1 LLPAIET
8 PSYSRVTLTRSRS
21 AASGALRA
29 ALGVPGTIQQNVS
42 FFELTAIAGGIV
54 MSTQTKPEDLRTPE
68 SELPTSHSHFRNTAR
83 FSRKRV
89 AAFGLT
95 LAVASPVALAAGTA
109 RAQSFTVL
117 HGFAG
122 APDGSVPTG
131 GLIAGTDGNFYG
143 TTSQGGANDFG
154 TVYRIS
160 PAGALTIV
168 HSMAGT
174 EAAIPFGELALGRDG
189 NFYGT
194 TALGGTGVLNGNG
207 VVYRVTPSG
216 ALTTLHVFGG
226 PDGQS
231 PQTGLLLGPDGNF
244 YGTTGAG
251 GATNNG
257 TVFRITPSGTLTTL
271 HSFTGNDGS
280 LPLGALILG
289 PDGNFYGTTV
299 NGGTANGGTV
309 YRISASGAFT
319 SLHSFTF
326 AAGDGNSPRGSLAL
340 GADDNFYGTTEFGGQ
355 FSHGTTY
362 RITTAG
368 ATTILHSFTGFDGEA
383 PLAGVTLASDGR
395 FYGTTSNLGFNGS
408 GTIYAMTAA
417 GAVTIQHGLSAA
429 DGSSSEARLFQARN
443 GAIYGTNSTE
453 GPDDS
458 LGTVFRLVPGPA
470 FASPFVQV
478 NTNFFTE
485 DDVSLSTPAPIT
497 ALTLTITVQVTPGLV
512 FSGQFQNVGPQIT
525 ESHVTTSSAI
535 TYTFTLN
542 AGSTIP
548 PGTDTFA
555 AQMGTK
561 GVMHDVHG
569 DTFTLTYT
577 SGGQTFNQSA
587 SY

>member
-1 LLPAIET
+1 
-8 PSYSRVTLTRSRS
+8 
-21 AASGALRA
+21 
-29 ALGVPGTIQQNVS
+29 
-42 FFELTAIAGGIV
+42 
-54 MSTQTKPEDLRTPE
+54 MSTQTRRT
-68 SELPTSHSHFRNTAR
+68 
-83 FSRKRV
+83 
-89 AAFGLT
+89 AAFGLA
-95 LAVASPVALAAGTA
+95 LAAALPATLAAGTA

-117 HGFAG
+117 HAFAG

-143 TTSQGGANDFG
+143 TTSQGGAQDLG
-154 TVYRIS
+154 TFYRMT
-160 PAGALTIV
+160 PGGAVTIV

-174 EAAIPFGELALGRDG
+174 EAADPFGELVLGRDG

-194 TALGGTGVLNGNG
+194 SALGGTGVFTGNG
-207 VVYRVTPSG
+207 VVYRVTPGG
-216 ALTTLHVFGG
+216 ALTTLHAFTG

-231 PQTGLLLGPDGNF
+231 PQTGLVLGPDGNF
-244 YGTTGAG
+244 FGTTATG

-257 TVFRITPSGTLTTL
+257 TVFRITASGTLTTL

-280 LPLGALILG
+280 FPLGALIVG

-299 NGGTANGGTV
+299 NGGMANGGTV
-309 YRISASGAFT
+309 YRISASGAFA

-340 GADDNFYGTTEFGGQ
+340 GADGNFYGTTEFGGQ

-362 RITTAG
+362 RMTAAG

-383 PLAGVTLASDGR
+383 PLAGLTLASDGR
-395 FYGTTSNLGFNGS
+395 LYGTTSNLGPNGS

-417 GAVTIQHGLSAA
+417 GAVTVQHALSSV
-429 DGSSSEARLFQARN
+429 DGSSSEARLLQASS

-453 GPDDS
+453 GPDSS
-458 LGTVFRLVPGPA
+458 LGTVFRLMPGPG
-470 FASPFVQV
+470 FASTFVQV
-478 NTNFFTE
+478 NTPYFTE
-485 DDVSLSTPAPIT
+485 DDVSLSTSAPIT

-525 ESHVTTSSAI
+525 ESHVTTAGTI
-535 TYTFTLN
+535 AYTFTLK

-548 PGTDTFA
+548 PNTDTFA
-555 AQMGTK
+555 AQMGTS
-561 GVMHDVHG
+561 GVQHDVHG

-577 SGGQTFNQSA
+577 SGGQTFNQSG